1 MQSEVPVSSPS
12 LAATAAPR
20 ENPIVRG
27 LRVNGLPLAI
37 LAALLVVTAIVA
49 PEFFQVRNVL
59 NVSRQASIV
68 GVIAIGMTFVILTGG
83 IDLSV
88 GSILALTAVVT
99 ADLVDAGVP
108 VPLIAV
114 VAIALGAAVGVVNGI
129 GVAVLKIQPFIMTL
143 ATMVLF
149 RGLTLR
155 ITDGGPK
162 SFETG
167 SGLMDFLGS
176 GKLGPLPGPLVVF
189 ALIAVAGI
197 LVLRYLSFGRFL
209 YAIGGSIEAARL
221 SGVRT
226 TRTLIA
232 AYAVSGACA
241 GIAGLMTAARLSV
254 GDPLA
259 GNLAELDA
267 IAAVV
272 IGGTSLMGGAG
283 GAVGTVAGALL
294 LAILSNVLNLV
305 GVSPFDQQIVKGLV
319 IIAAVLLA
327 ARATKRRFAERRGG
341 GGKKQSTA
349 PGAQQ
354 RTPALVN
361 GPAKSPTA
369 S

>member
-1 MQSEVPVSSPS
+1 MQLEVPVSSPS

-20 ENPIVRG
+20 EHPIVRG

-59 NVSRQASIV
+59 YVSRQASIV

-114 VAIALGAAVGVVNGI
+114 AAIALGAAVGVVNGI

-162 SFETG
+162 SFETWSKG
-167 SGLMDFLGS
+167 ETPTRFKTL
-176 GKLGPLPGPLVVF
+176 
-189 ALIAVAGI
+189 ARRAAGI
-197 LVLRYLSFGRFL
+197 SPRKRGRH
-209 YAIGGSIEAARL
+209 
-221 SGVRT
+221 
-226 TRTLIA
+226 
-232 AYAVSGACA
+232 
-241 GIAGLMTAARLSV
+241 
-254 GDPLA
+254 
-259 GNLAELDA
+259 
-267 IAAVV
+267 
-272 IGGTSLMGGAG
+272 GGAG
-283 GAVGTVAGALL
+283 E
-294 LAILSNVLNLV
+294 N
-305 GVSPFDQQIVKGLV
+305 
-319 IIAAVLLA
+319 
-327 ARATKRRFAERRGG
+327 AR
-341 GGKKQSTA
+341 
-349 PGAQQ
+349 
-354 RTPALVN
+354 
-361 GPAKSPTA
+361 
-369 S
+369 